1 MKKNY
6 PTLTTP
12 HFLLK
17 NKLRHFGFAFLLL
30 LFFTNYSLGQK
41 TWTGGGADGLWA
53 TATNWS
59 GGTVPIATDQV
70 VLDNSGVA
78 GTYVVTLPVTAVT
91 IFRLTITPTNPNI
104 ITLILPNTNTTVPG
118 LLVGDVTAATDDIII
133 NSGGE
138 LRNSTGAASGNGIQV
153 DLTNGTIRI
162 NNGGRYIHNTA
173 RSTAGIVPFLST
185 VVGTETGIY
194 EYDSPG
200 TGSVPISA
208 SGRNYGSLTLTRT
221 AGAAIYTSTGG
232 TALTVRGNFTVNTGV
247 TYNSTM
253 TGAFNLGGNLI
264 NFGITPL
271 PSSQAVNFNGTT
283 MQSIT
288 NSGTLTFGATE
299 AVTLNNAA
307 GLTLNNSIV
316 FNGVL
321 TFTAGKITTGNNTLT
336 ITNTTAGAIVGADAT
351 KYVVTNGTTGGLI
364 RTVTATI
371 NAYNFPVGSTTNYQS
386 VIIDFTNAP
395 TTPGSLTTRFSTAY
409 AGWPNIGPLTE
420 GAINLNKVSL
430 IGSWFVDATG
440 GLAGG
445 NYTGTFAGNGITDV
459 LDYTLLVL
467 VKRPSAGGDWTTSNG
482 IHVTST
488 GPNAQPILSRTGMSG
503 FSEFA
508 IGGEL
513 SVSLPITFNYL
524 NGTKQNNSNYL
535 NWKVTCTN
543 NPNATMSLER
553 SADKINFT
561 SITSITA
568 DALRCLQPFDY
579 TDNSPAAGLNYY
591 RLKMT
596 AANGKVS
603 YSGAIAILN
612 KATGFDFVS
621 LMPSVV
627 NSNAVLNVT
636 AAQKTKMDVIITDIA
651 GKQVQKIAYN
661 LIAGSN
667 QFKLNLANL
676 GAGTYQITGYTADGE
691 PKTLRF
697 VKQ

>member
-1 MKKNY
+1 MKKDY
-6 PTLTTP
+6 STLTTP
-12 HFLLK
+12 FFLIK
-17 NKLRHFGFAFLLL
+17 NKLVHFAFGFVMLI
-30 LFFTNYSLGQK
+30 FFTNYSLAQK
-41 TWTGGGADGLWA
+41 TWTGGGGDGLWA

-78 GTYVVTLPVTAVT
+78 GTFVVTLPVTAVT
-91 IFRLTITPTNPNI
+91 IVRLTITPTNPNI

-118 LLVGDVTAATDDIII
+118 LLVGDVTPATDDIII

-138 LRNSTGAASGNGIQV
+138 LRNSSGAAIGNGIQV
-153 DLTNGTIRI
+153 DLTNGILRI
-162 NNGGRYIHNTA
+162 NNGGKYIHSTA
-173 RSTAGIVPFLST
+173 RSTAGTVPFLST

-200 TGSVPISA
+200 TGSIAISA

-221 AGAAIYTSTGG
+221 AGAAIYTSAGG

-253 TGAFNLGGNLI
+253 TGAFNLGGNLTNI
-264 NFGITPL
+264 GITPL
-271 PSSQAVNFNGTT
+271 PSSQAINFNGTT
-283 MQSIT
+283 VQSIT

-299 AVTLNNAA
+299 PVTFNNAA
-307 GLTLNNSIV
+307 GFTLNSNITLNNLV
-316 FNGVL
+316 
-321 TFTAGKITTGNNTLT
+321 TFTAGVITVANPIILTLSSTASVAGVTNASYVNGLVKKVGGTAFQFPVGKPGIGYVPIGISAPPIATDDFTAEYVRSSAEALGTISAIGLDHVSRVDYWTLNRTGISIVDVTLNWTAQSSNNGSASYINNMPDLVVAHHNVTWDVFSGLGMTTGNV
-336 ITNTTAGAIVGADAT
+336 TAGSIVWPAVNLFGPFSL
-351 KYVVTNGTTGGLI
+351 GS
-364 RTVTATI
+364 I
-371 NAYNFPVGSTTNYQS
+371 NFNNPLPV
-386 VIIDFTNAP
+386 
-395 TTPGSLTTRFSTAY
+395 
-409 AGWPNIGPLTE
+409 
-420 GAINLNKVSL
+420 
-430 IGSWFVDATG
+430 
-440 GLAGG
+440 
-445 NYTGTFAGNGITDV
+445 
-459 LDYTLLVL
+459 
-467 VKRPSAGGDWTTSNG
+467 
-482 IHVTST
+482 
-488 GPNAQPILSRTGMSG
+488 
-503 FSEFA
+503 
-508 IGGEL
+508 
-513 SVSLPITFNYL
+513 TFNYL
-524 NGTKQNNSNYL
+524 NGTKQNSGNYL

-543 NPNATMSLER
+543 NPNVTMGLER

-561 SITSITA
+561 HITTITA
-568 DALRCLQPFDY
+568 DALRCQQPFDY

-596 AANGKVS
+596 AANGKTS

-627 NSNAVLNVT
+627 NNNAVLNIT
-636 AAQKTKMDVIITDIA
+636 SAQKIKMDVVITDIA
-651 GKQVQKIAYN
+651 GKQIQKIAYN